1 MLTKNQNTEERNQIL
16 NSYLDSDI
24 LGFSQ
29 FDSSPTDLMNDSEL
43 LSSNKDDDY
52 KLQKLKSS
60 YDPKKKNLMLLF
72 LQNDDKSSGRDGYW
86 GFPDEAEE
94 ESYLINGSL
103 KDTPKFSPENSKE
116 SVARFINAMASIK
129 TGRDYISKCLL
140 KNI

>member
-1 MLTKNQNTEERNQIL
+1 
-16 NSYLDSDI
+16 
-24 LGFSQ
+24 
-29 FDSSPTDLMNDSEL
+29 MNDSEL

-86 GFPDEAEE
+86 GFPDEAEDD
-94 ESYLINGSL
+94 SFLINGSL

-129 TGRDYISKCLL
+129 TGRDYISKYLL
-140 KNI
+140 KNN